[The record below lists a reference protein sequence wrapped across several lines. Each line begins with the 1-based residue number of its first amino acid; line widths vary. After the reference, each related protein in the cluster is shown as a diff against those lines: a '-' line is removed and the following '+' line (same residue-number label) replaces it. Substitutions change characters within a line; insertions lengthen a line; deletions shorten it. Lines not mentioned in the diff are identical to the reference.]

1 MFDRG
6 LSEALYLAGNYMLKV
21 NNSVID
27 AYGVVLVS
35 LLLTLIIFH
44 ALF

>member
-6 LSEALYLAGNYMLKV
+6 LSKALYLAGTYMFKV
-21 NNSVID
+21 NNSAIG